1 MEHKQFDINE
11 KLQNLEKQSD
21 CFNELD
27 FQITDREI
35 LSCVKALKTKK
46 ACGIDKI
53 SNEII
58 KSRIFLICSVLTK
71 LFNVILRSGFF
82 PESWSMSI
90 ITPIFKS
97 GSRSNLENYRG
108 ICVSSCLGKFFC
120 SIMNNRLPNYCE
132 KKNIIHAGQIGFR
145 PGYRTSD
152 HIFTL
157 RTLVDKYVHD
167 VPRGKIYACFVDFKK
182 AFDSIWHKGMLYK
195 LLQVG
200 IGSNFYR
207 IIKDMYS
214 KTQCS
219 IK

>member
-1 MEHKQFDINE
+1 
-11 KLQNLEKQSD
+11 
-21 CFNELD
+21 
-27 FQITDREI
+27 
-35 LSCVKALKTKK
+35 
-46 ACGIDKI
+46 
-53 SNEII
+53 
-58 KSRIFLICSVLTK
+58 
-71 LFNVILRSGFF
+71 
-82 PESWSMSI
+82 MSI

-97 GSRSNLENYRG
+97 GSRSNPENYRG

-120 SIMNNRLPNYCE
+120 SIMNNRLLHYCE
-132 KKNIIHAGQIGFR
+132 KKNIIHPSQIGFR

-157 RTLVDKYVHD
+157 RTLVDKYAHD
-167 VPRGKIYACFVDFKK
+167 LPRGKIYACFVDFKK

-219 IK
+219 IKLDLYMTKTFAYNRGVGKGCILSSALFNLFLNELPQLLEYPEVDRSFRTAKWH